1 MAAHS
6 TNSISIGDGIEAGE
20 YRRPHLRARRSARML
35 LQHTFDPLP
44 TPSGSVSLYDF
55 FDGSSVR
62 TKTATLPL
70 TTRLATKM
78 ITSGTTKSIPAT
90 TYIAAN
96 DDVHVYPA
104 DGCWDDPHCWFS
116 KTHTAFM
123 PISTPAP
130 DMSEESQQLSAK
142 DFLKYR
148 GPYYAA
154 GVGVAVL
161 MMMVGVWLA
170 FHFRA
175 KKIRKRSEEVKER
188 QKKRMGG
195 CRIEGSEAGSGEAPV
210 PLRPLNRMQ
219 DTERPR
225 TERVYSEGYFGGRS
239 EMPMP
244 NEEYGRYGGNVWER

>member
-6 TNSISIGDGIEAGE
+6 TNSISIGGRIEAGE
-20 YRRPHLRARRSARML
+20 YRRPHLRARRSAPLL
-35 LQHTFDPLP
+35 LQHTLNPLP
-44 TPSGSVSLYDF
+44 TLSGLVSVYDF
-55 FDGSSVR
+55 FDGSSVH

-70 TTRLATKM
+70 TTRLATKI

-90 TYIAAN
+90 TYIATN
-96 DDVHVYPA
+96 DELHVYPA

-116 KTHTAFM
+116 KTHTASM
-123 PISTPAP
+123 PTPTAAP
-130 DMSEESQQLSAK
+130 DMSHESQQLSAK

-148 GPYYAA
+148 APYYAA

-161 MMMVGVWLA
+161 MMVGVWLA

-175 KKIRKRSEEVKER
+175 KKLRKRSEEAKER

-195 CRIEGSEAGSGEAPV
+195 GRIEGSEARSGEAPV
-210 PLRPLNRMQ
+210 PLQPLNRVQ

-225 TERVYSEGYFGGRS
+225 TVRVYSEGYFVGRS

-244 NEEYGRYGGNVWER
+244 NEEYGRYGGNVWERW